1 MKPRETSNPHNR
13 FHKQVVAY
21 DEGDGPPPS
30 QITLLDDRSR
40 SILSENDSP
49 DLPFRYSANPYR
61 GCQTACA
68 YCLSGDTKILLG
80 DGRTR
85 PLADLEVGD
94 EIYGTVLEGTRR
106 RYVRTRVLDKW
117 ATLKLAYRV
126 RLADGTELVAS
137 GDHRF
142 LTERGWKHVAPVVP
156 PAQRPYLT
164 TNNSLLGTGHFAEG
178 PDDTVEYRRGYLCGL
193 IRGDGTL
200 HRYDYSGRRRGAD
213 VLYQFRLALIDL
225 EALARSR
232 RYLADLDVQTREFE
246 FARAHGAYAPVHA
259 IRASSR
265 AAFERIHEIVAFPDE
280 PSLDWD
286 KGFLAGIF
294 DAEGSR
300 SKHVLRITNTDLEL
314 IRRTVAALDRLGFDS
329 IVETRDRPSKPIH
342 AVRIRRGLS
351 EHLRFFHTVGAAI
364 TRKWDFEGT
373 AVLHRSDLRVASIE
387 PVGLR
392 RLFDI
397 TTGTGDFIANGV
409 VSHNC
414 YARPTHEYLDLGAG
428 TDFDTKIVVKRDAPE
443 LLRAAFD
450 KPSWRGDHVM
460 FSGVT
465 DCYQPIERELE
476 LTRRCL
482 EVCLEYRNPASVIS
496 KHALVERD
504 IDLFQELARQ
514 ARFGVSVS
522 LAWTD
527 ADLARAIEPWA
538 PSPERRLKVIE
549 ALARAGVPVGVM
561 AAPIIP
567 GVNDSQLVG
576 LLERAA
582 AAGAT
587 SAGWVL
593 LRLPGAVKQ
602 VFEERVRGAL
612 PLAADKILH
621 RIRETRGGGQLYN
634 ARFHTRGRGEGPY
647 ADMIA
652 TMFDTTVARLGLN
665 RRHRAVYE
673 PVAAASRAGSAPAA
687 ASPAPSHAYGPAAA
701 TARNRDGNDRA
712 DSDDDSDEPTT
723 FRRPPPK
730 KGQLSLF

>member
-13 FHKQVVAY
+13 FRKEVVAY
-21 DEGDGPPPS
+21 DDGDGPPPS
-30 QITLLDDRSR
+30 QVTLLDDRSR

-49 DLPFRYSANPYR
+49 DLPFHFSANPYR

-68 YCLSGDTKILLG
+68 YCLSGDTQILLG

-85 PLADLEVGD
+85 PLADLEVGA

-106 RYVRTRVLDKW
+106 RYVRTTVRDKW
-117 ATLKLAYRV
+117 TTLKLAYRV
-126 RLADGTELVAS
+126 QLADGTELVAS

-142 LTERGWKHVAPVVP
+142 LTERGWKHVAPTVP

-164 TNNSLLGTGHFAEG
+164 TNNSLLGTGRFAAG
-178 PDDTVEYRRGYLCGL
+178 PLETLDYQHGYLCGL

-200 HRYDYSGRRRGAD
+200 RRYDYSGRRRGAD
-213 VLYQFRLALIDL
+213 VQYQFRLALVDL
-225 EALARSR
+225 EALARGK
-232 RYLADLDVQTREFE
+232 RYLAELDVQTTEFE
-246 FARAHGAYAPVHA
+246 FARAHGAYAPIRA
-259 IRASSR
+259 IRTSSR
-265 AAFERIHEIVAFPDE
+265 PAFERIQELVAFPAE

-300 SKHVLRITNTDLEL
+300 SQHVLRISNTDRE
-314 IRRTVAALDRLGFDS
+314 IIGRTVAALDRLGFDS
-329 IVETRDRPSKPIH
+329 IVETRERTPKPIH
-342 AVRIRRGLS
+342 SVRIRRGMS

-364 TRKWDFEGT
+364 TRKWDFEGH
-373 AVLHRSDLRVASIE
+373 AVVHRNDLRVVSIE

-450 KPSWRGDHVM
+450 RPSWRGEHVM

-482 EVCLEYRNPASVIS
+482 EVCLEYRNPVSVIS

-504 IDLFQELARQ
+504 VELFLALAREAQ
-514 ARFGVSVS
+514 FGLTVS

-527 ADLARAIEPWA
+527 PELARAIEPWA

-549 ALARAGVPVGVM
+549 AMAKAGVPVGIM

-582 AAGAT
+582 DAGAT

-593 LRLPGAVKQ
+593 LRLPGAVKE
-602 VFEERVRGAL
+602 VFEERVRGAM
-612 PLAADKILH
+612 PLAADKVLH
-621 RIRETRGGGQLYN
+621 RIRETRGGDKLYN
-634 ARFHTRGRGEGPY
+634 SRFHTRGRGEGPY

-652 TMFDTTVARLGLN
+652 TMFETTVARLGLN
-665 RRHRAVYE
+665 RRGRSRVEYDGGEARDDARAN
-673 PVAAASRAGSAPAA
+673 A
-687 ASPAPSHAYGPAAA
+687 H
-701 TARNRDGNDRA
+701 
-712 DSDDDSDEPTT
+712 DDHEDAEPTT